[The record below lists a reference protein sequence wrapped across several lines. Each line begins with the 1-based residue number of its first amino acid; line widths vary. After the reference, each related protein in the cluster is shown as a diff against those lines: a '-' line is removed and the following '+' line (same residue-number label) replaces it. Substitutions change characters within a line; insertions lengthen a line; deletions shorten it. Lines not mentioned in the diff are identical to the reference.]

1 MKFSRVILSGGKN
14 LLSTTSEKIAVMET
28 KTLDGSISKQ
38 LKSLEKKYVVSKK
51 FDLLLGID
59 ATLVGKAE
67 KAVDSLFF
75 NYVEAVDSTKSTN

>member
-1 MKFSRVILSGGKN
+1 MKFSRVLLSGGKN

-38 LKSLEKKYVVSKK
+38 LKSFDKKYIVSKK

-59 ATLVGKAE
+59 ASLVNKAE

-75 NYVEAVDSTKSTN
+75 TYVETVDSEKPTN